1 MVGKNTH
8 MATKT
13 TKKTREQK
21 PLPTPDEMTKEIKDL
36 KNQLSWLITLAI
48 NVGQDGK
55 VVIPWGKKNAEFGR
69 QSLKSFLAQVN
80 KKLGEILSNYKKLNS
95 EKGRRKKRQVE
106 EGYVPKPKS
115 FGLTKISE
123 SFRRFWA
130 GANLGNVIPGDPNS
144 PRLVDELPLL
154 TKEGITTPALLPS
167 LWATYIEANGLTDK
181 NNKTLI
187 HPDEHMKQ
195 DLGQAIRY
203 FVSNPNKKAMDTYN
217 ARLKKYE
224 ENLKAGKKVGKK
236 PNNPNSFSIDV
247 LPNTFPTSLSKYFVV
262 PRTEE
267 DLTKEKEAV
276 GNDAIITPAELA
288 KLQDPGTKEEV
299 KRELEIVKEVRDR
312 YKASK
317 GGKGYEEYDEGEE
330 VAE

>member
-1 MVGKNTH
+1 

-48 NVGQDGK
+48 SVGQDGK

-106 EGYVPKPKS
+106 EGVEGAAPKQRS

-123 SFRRFWA
+123 SFRHFWA
-130 GANLGNVIPGDPNS
+130 TANLGHVIPNDPNS
-144 PRLVDELPLL
+144 PLLVDQLPLL
-154 TKEGITTPALLPS
+154 TNEGITTTSLLQS
-167 LWATYIEANGLTDK
+167 LWATYIEVNGLVDP
-181 NNKTLI
+181 NNKSLI
-187 HPDEHMKQ
+187 LPDDHMKQ
-195 DLGQAIRY
+195 DLSKAIEY
-203 FVSNPNKKAMDTYN
+203 FISHPTKRSMETY
-217 ARLKKYE
+217 REKLRKYD
-224 ENLKAGKKVGKK
+224 ENVKAGKKVGNR
-236 PNNPNSFSIDV
+236 PVDPSTFSFDV
-247 LPNTFPTSLSKYFVV
+247 LPNTFTTSLTKYFVV
-262 PRTEE
+262 PRTEAG
-267 DLTKEKEAV
+267 LTPEKRYV
-276 GNDAIITPAELA
+276 GNNAVITPAELA
-288 KLQDPGTKEEV
+288 KLQDPRNKEEV
-299 KRELEIVKEVRDR
+299 KNELEIVKDVRAR
-312 YKASK
+312 YK
-317 GGKGYEEYDEGEE
+317 GMGYEEGEE